1 MAKTKSKKND
11 VQKRLLNK
19 KKRTKKKRSGMKYK
33 GSRNTAPTKVQPLP
47 LEQVVDLSFATFIEG
62 VNSYF
67 ESDVGSSK
75 EDFIKQ
81 QGRGFNFNSGMR
93 AYLSSEG
100 LKISPPI
107 SWKPKSETP
116 TVGDYVRE
124 LYDPTIEEMQLNAFN
139 FLLCPEEDEEGFKP
153 LACCLISS
161 SPNPS
166 EEGSG
171 YLILREIEYDS
182 KNNEIMVMKKF
193 FAGEDYTSDLSVL
206 NMGLNPVA
214 TIGSEEGNVES

>member
-1 MAKTKSKKND
+1 MAKTKSKKNN
-11 VQKRLLNK
+11 VQKRLLDK

-33 GSRNTAPTKVQPLP
+33 GGRNTTPTNVQPLP

-62 VNSYF
+62 INSYF
-67 ESDVGSSK
+67 ESVESSK
-75 EDFIKQ
+75 EDFINQ

-139 FLLCPEEDEEGFKP
+139 FLLCPEEDEDGFKP
-153 LACCLISS
+153 LACCIISS
-161 SPNPS
+161 SPNPV

-171 YLILREIEYDS
+171 YLILREIEYDA

-206 NMGLNPVA
+206 NMGLNPVEVYES
-214 TIGSEEGNVES
+214 GVGNDES